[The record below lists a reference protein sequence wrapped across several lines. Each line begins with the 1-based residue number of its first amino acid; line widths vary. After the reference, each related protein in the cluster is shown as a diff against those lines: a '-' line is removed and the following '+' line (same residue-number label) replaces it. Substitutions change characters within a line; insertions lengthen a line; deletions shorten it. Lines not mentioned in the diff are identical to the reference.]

1 MRLASLHVLVA
12 QARQDIDIELVV
24 RENHEVLE
32 VLRIGTG
39 VVVKAVQR
47 IVDARGAAAVACR
60 WRSRRPWR
68 RAQFDAAVRKLLL

>member
-12 QARQDIDIELVV
+12 QAREDIDIELVV

-47 IVDARGAAAVACR
+47 IVDARGARQRARGACSNGIGSAA
-60 WRSRRPWR
+60 
-68 RAQFDAAVRKLLL
+68 